1 MAGDASWGR
10 TGSGRKRPRTLQPW
24 QSARPWAPS
33 EETSVATCLVTFAE
47 IGKPR
52 GFALLGSDRGWNPFL
67 SPALPPG
74 RGRCRLPVRGQWR
87 PPLWPLCRT
96 PDAAPGRGQRARAQ
110 CRLAPNG
117 AARAPPPSRG
127 GGWGWGRGQL
137 GPGTGTPRTPGH
149 QHSVQRGSRG
159 HRGRWACSPSLRSR
173 LGPSCPERRRATE
186 WTQSARGRHRR
197 APAPRPACPEPPC
210 AAVPE
215 ALAGG
220 GTAPSPASSSLP
232 PPRPSCTLPEHSLG
246 RLLPL
251 CAFMTGSYHLKRSLE
266 RLSENNF
273 R

>member
-10 TGSGRKRPRTLQPW
+10 TGSGRKRPRTLQPRR
-24 QSARPWAPS
+24 SARPWAPS

-159 HRGRWACSPSLRSR
+159 RRDRWACSPSLRSR

-186 WTQSARGRHRR
+186 WTQSARGIAVRRRRVPPVPNLPVLLSPRRSQAQAQPR
-197 APAPRPACPEPPC
+197 APPPPPC
-210 AAVPE
+210 PPPPLPQAAR
-215 ALAGG
+215 ALAGE
-220 GTAPSPASSSLP
+220 TSSSLCFYDWVV
-232 PPRPSCTLPEHSLG
+232 SS
-246 RLLPL
+246 
-251 CAFMTGSYHLKRSLE
+251 
-266 RLSENNF
+266 
-273 R
+273 

>member
-10 TGSGRKRPRTLQPW
+10 TGSGRKRPRTLQPRR
-24 QSARPWAPS
+24 SARPWAPS

-127 GGWGWGRGQL
+127 GGVGVGQ
-137 GPGTGTPRTPGH
+137 GTARPWHWDPSDPGSPAQRPAWFPG
-149 QHSVQRGSRG
+149 
-159 HRGRWACSPSLRSR
+159 
-173 LGPSCPERRRATE
+173 
-186 WTQSARGRHRR
+186 
-197 APAPRPACPEPPC
+197 APRPLGLLPVPPVPARTVLPRKAQSDRVDAVRTRQASPC
-210 AAVPE
+210 AGAASRLSRTSLCYCPQGARRRRHSHE
-215 ALAGG
+215 PRLLLPAPPPPLLHAARALAGE
-220 GTAPSPASSSLP
+220 TSSSLCFYDWVV
-232 PPRPSCTLPEHSLG
+232 SS
-246 RLLPL
+246 
-251 CAFMTGSYHLKRSLE
+251 
-266 RLSENNF
+266 
-273 R
+273 

>member
-10 TGSGRKRPRTLQPW
+10 TGSGRKRPRTLQPRR
-24 QSARPWAPS
+24 SARPWAPS

-117 AARAPPPSRG
+117 AARAPPPRGVG
-127 GGWGWGRGQL
+127 GGGGAGDSSALAL
-137 GPGTGTPRTPGH
+137 GP
-149 QHSVQRGSRG
+149 
-159 HRGRWACSPSLRSR
+159 
-173 LGPSCPERRRATE
+173 LGPRVTSTASSVVPGGTE
-186 WTQSARGRHRR
+186 AAG
-197 APAPRPACPEPPC
+197 PAPRPSGPGSDRPAPKGAERPSGRSPHAAGIAMRRRRVPPVPNLPVLLSPRRSQAQAQPRAPPPPPC
-210 AAVPE
+210 PPPPLLHAAR
-215 ALAGG
+215 ALAGE
-220 GTAPSPASSSLP
+220 TSSSLCFYDWVV
-232 PPRPSCTLPEHSLG
+232 SS
-246 RLLPL
+246 
-251 CAFMTGSYHLKRSLE
+251 
-266 RLSENNF
+266 
-273 R
+273 